1 MLAHGKEPASSFR
14 VWIAA
19 ASLAATALLLWVPAL
34 STPFWGDDYLFLAD
48 AFRARL
54 LGAPW
59 WIPFWPDTRYQFWR
73 PLGHET
79 YWRFVEGILGSDPWA
94 AHLTNLCLWA
104 LGCLSV
110 GLLGAM
116 LARAMR
122 WNGAMPTGALAA
134 AIYGVLALHFT
145 PIHWTSSADSLF
157 IVLWTALSLS
167 AWTASPASSPGAR
180 ALLAGSIPTLQLLAL
195 FSKESAVVIP
205 LLMACI
211 SALIWPRNRPGRP
224 ELAAWVASVSLIA
237 VWLALRVHF
246 VHPPPPQYALA
257 FEGNVLRNIAS
268 LVAWGFN
275 IPREALR
282 MIILGPREAG
292 LVWAFAAALPM
303 AAFLWISGGVL
314 WERMRPARAAPLA
327 AFLLVAYAPYL
338 FLSWQSYE
346 YYAQVAAIL
355 PAVVLARGTLLSRRT
370 VAALTLLAVS
380 SFIAVEGSRMAPY
393 PGLIARANGGEEQLA
408 RIVAREILDPGMP
421 AVSAPLAV
429 SVVNAHEFY
438 AIGKAGLAWRLARPA
453 SEVAV
458 VEQCPSPEDV
468 LVVFLGGDVTFI
480 DCATDEPDD
489 FAM

>member
-1 MLAHGKEPASSFR
+1 MPSHAEEPASSFR

-19 ASLAATALLLWVPAL
+19 MCLAATALLLWVPAL

-54 LGAPW
+54 HGEPW

-94 AHLTNLCLWA
+94 AHLMNLCLWA
-104 LGCLSV
+104 LDCLSV

-122 WNGAMPTGALAA
+122 WNRAMPTGALAA

-145 PIHWTSSADSLF
+145 PIHWTSSADSLL

-167 AWTASPASSPGAR
+167 AWTASPASHPRAR
-180 ALLAGSIPTLQLLAL
+180 AFLAGSIPALQLLAL
-195 FSKESAVVIP
+195 FSKESAVVMP
-205 LLMACI
+205 LLMACM

-224 ELAAWVASVSLIA
+224 ELAAWVVSVSLIA
-237 VWLALRVHF
+237 AWLALRGRF
-246 VHPPPPQYALA
+246 IHPPPPQYALA

-275 IPREALR
+275 VPREALR
-282 MIILGPREAG
+282 MMILGPRETG
-292 LVWAFAAALPM
+292 LAWAFAAALPM
-303 AAFLWISGGVL
+303 AAFLWISAGAL
-314 WERMRPARAAPLA
+314 WERIRPTRAAPLA
-327 AFLLVAYAPYL
+327 AFLLVAYAPYF

-355 PAVVLARGTLLSRRT
+355 PAVVVARGTVLSGHR
-370 VAALTLLAVS
+370 VAALALLALS

-408 RIVAREILDPGMP
+408 RIVAREILDPGIP
-421 AVSAPLAV
+421 AVSAPLTA
-429 SVVNAHEFY
+429 SVANAHEFY
-438 AIGKAGLAWRLARPA
+438 AIGKAGLAWRLARPE

-458 VEQCPSPEDV
+458 VEECRSPEDV
-468 LVVFLGGDVTFI
+468 LVVFRGGDVTFM
-480 DCATDEPDD
+480 DCATHEPDD
-489 FAM
+489 FVM